1 MIKMVT
7 EKSGELHFVADI
19 TPAMVRSFLRTYSQN
34 REMDILFDVP
44 TLQLLES
51 LVRPTINFY
60 LFDIREN
67 TDLRQTDWLPS
78 QSNGRSS
85 TRRMPPRRFDLR
97 FMVSAIAD
105 NVETEHQ
112 LLWWTLRTLL
122 QHPELPPKDWKEKWE
137 GLSPEA
143 FAQLELLEA
152 PLPTRIGDKE
162 DSARLLDIWS
172 ALDAPPRPALVY
184 IVTVPMDLDITQHPK
199 LVFTRTLRYRDTVD
213 EAPADEW
220 HHIAGTVTKD
230 GMPVAGAVV
239 TVERQAVPKS
249 AKRKKG
255 VGGIEVFTDAVNVI
269 AEEQSNSGE
278 SKGFIQKEIG
288 CRTDALGRYVVQS
301 LPSGEVTLRVWFEGK
316 DYSRKVVVPSL
327 SYNIEL

>member
-1 MIKMVT
+1 MTWHLTEITETIAYSLCVRPYANSRSEKMRV
-7 EKSGELHFVADI
+7 HFDI
-19 TPAMVRSFLRTYSQN
+19 PSKQWLETLVH
-34 REMDILFDVP
+34 P
-44 TLQLLES
+44 TL
-51 LVRPTINFY
+51 NFY

-105 NVETEHQ
+105 DVETEHQ

-137 GLSPEA
+137 GLSSEVT
-143 FAQLELLEA
+143 AQLESLES

-184 IVTVPMDLDITQHPK
+184 IVTVPMDLDITQHPP

-213 EAPADEW
+213 EAPPDEW

-230 GMPVAGAVV
+230 GAPVAGAVV
-239 TVERQAVPKS
+239 TVERQAVRKS
-249 AKRKKG
+249 SKRKKG
-255 VGGIEVFTDAVNVI
+255 AGGIEVFTDAVNVI

-278 SKGFIQKEIG
+278 SKGFIQKEIS
-288 CRTDALGRYVVQS
+288 CRTDAQGRYVIQS

-316 DYSRKVVVPSL
+316 VYNRKVVVPSL
-327 SYNIEL
+327 SYDIELQVGDA